1 MQTSKMGLVKWFCI
15 HPHKRLVDVIKKI
28 KNKEWT
34 NDRHLC
40 SSSSS
45 SHTVLSPPLCRL
57 HGRQA
62 EQSHC
67 SGPTKAG
74 LPCVGG
80 ILVIGKG
87 LQSRELWRSILW
99 AEHGH
104 CPQTVIEDMIT
115 RRFFLPRKWGGVFY
129 EATLLLEDLYTVN
142 RLLGSKRD
150 FLQQVSSII
159 FSCFS

>member
-1 MQTSKMGLVKWFCI
+1 MILHTPTQEISRCNKKKLKTKNEPMTGISVPPPAPPAQFC
-15 HPHKRLVDVIKKI
+15 L
-28 KNKEWT
+28 
-34 NDRHLC
+34 
-40 SSSSS
+40 
-45 SHTVLSPPLCRL
+45 PLCRL